1 MFTQDYK
8 CKSYVRVLHA
18 SPGAPAVDVYVNNQ
32 KIASDLQFKNLSCYE
47 GVKPGNYTVKVFAA
61 GQTVNPILRRNVT
74 IKDNSAYTIAAINRP
89 RNLDLKFFNDPVIQ
103 NRPARNTAFIRV
115 AHLSPNAPAVDV
127 KLNRRELF
135 NNVRYK
141 DITRYRGVNP
151 GTYNLNIFADNQ
163 RVLSKNN
170 IVLQS
175 GFYYTSYI
183 LGLVNDKP
191 PLQIIVPID
200 GLY

>member
-74 IKDNSAYTIAAINRP
+74 IKDNSAYTIVAINKP
-89 RNLDLKFFNDPVIQ
+89 QNLDLKVFNDPVIQ
-103 NRPARNTAFIRV
+103 NRPVRNTAFIRT

-163 RVLSKNN
+163 RVLRKNN